1 MNEDLVIAFLNLE
14 EALWVVA
21 NRAYSRCILTYYD
34 MTTVAALPNAIAIT
48 REDNLVLNV
57 L

>member
-21 NRAYSRCILTYYD
+21 NRANSRCLLAYND
-34 MTTVAALPNAIAIT
+34 VTTVAALPNAIAIT
-48 REDNLVLNV
+48 
-57 L
+57 